1 MATITRTYTEN
12 DSSSYKATWT
22 LTIIGADAT
31 ASGANV
37 TISAPTVQAK
47 YVQSSKNKG
56 QVRFEDLNLYTPSGT
71 WLSSSDYK
79 WITGNYEYISWTSGA
94 TKTIPRYA
102 GSATATI
109 STSSL
114 FTSSNKSTRSVPI
127 YIRGTNSGNTADVI
141 LASMYGDYEKINSYY
156 GTPAFNDTVLN
167 ITLNVPPTFSQSFSY
182 TNDFSG
188 VPYANKTTA
197 NVTLSSLAAYYGG
210 DFTGVG
216 KATFTIGS
224 QAVTKAN
231 PANNDVL
238 SINLQ
243 NVGTFTPTVSVTD
256 SRGQTTTHT
265 LNAITVQ
272 GYNAPSV
279 SFNTERTTST
289 GTPDDE
295 GAYAVIDTTFTFT
308 DAIATLSAPTVA
320 VTDDGGLSQTVSTTW
335 YSSRAAD
342 GTLSGSVN
350 WANLSSGDTVYGLV
364 SITGNFNTQKSYQ
377 IAVTPTDSEGTGTT
391 ITQTLGGAYYTVDF
405 YAGGHGIAFGQPATT
420 TGFECNMSAL
430 FKDDVLIDLPEYTTT
445 GTTDKAIYDAIVA
458 LGWDSEVLV

>member
-1 MATITRTYTEN
+1 MATVTKTIVEN
-12 DSSSYKATWT
+12 SGSYRATWT
-22 LTIIGADAT
+22 LTITGTDRKVTGAT
-31 ASGANV
+31 FLPPE
-37 TISAPTVQAK
+37 ISTNAK
-47 YVQSSKNKG
+47 YVYAGKSRATCDFNGIYTTVKSIEKFLG
-56 QVRFEDLNLYTPSGT
+56 HSYLNWQYWPSGT
-71 WLSSSDYK
+71 AKTLTNSWSGLYSYNTSD
-79 WITGNYEYISWTSGA
+79 IFN
-94 TKTIPRYA
+94 
-102 GSATATI
+102 
-109 STSSL
+109 
-114 FTSSNKSTRSVPI
+114 SSNKAERTINVS
-127 YIRGTNSGNTADVI
+127 YKLGALW
-141 LASMYGDYEKINSYY
+141 LASETNASIPDLEGQFEAYDYALGNIS
-156 GTPAFNDTVLN
+156 TV
-167 ITLNVPPTFSQSFSY
+167 TLDVPPTFSETFTY
-182 TNDFSG
+182 TGDFSG
-188 VPYANKTTA
+188 VPYANLTTA
-197 NVTLSSLAAYYGG
+197 SVSLSDLAAYYGG

-216 KATFTIGS
+216 RATFTIGS

-243 NVGTFTPTVSVTD
+243 NVGAFTPTVSVTD

-279 SFNTERTTST
+279 SFNTERTAST

-342 GTLSGSVN
+342 GTLSGSVS

-377 IAVTPTDSEGTGTT
+377 IAITPQDSEGTGTT
-391 ITQTLGGAYYTVDF
+391 ITQTLGSAFYTVDF
-405 YAGGHGIAFGQPATT
+405 LAGGHGIAFGQPASQA
-420 TGFECNMSAL
+420 GFFCNMDAN
-430 FKDDVLIDLPEYTTT
+430 FMQDVLIDLPNYQTA